1 MRRLFLATG
10 TFGVG
15 LLVASVL
22 FVNEAGES
30 FILDWLSSFWGDAGR
45 RRLALWPSVDGLSG
59 NYGPAT
65 ARWPQSQFI
74 SWTSSETTETIN
86 GVVPITSCP
95 AGKYRGAG
103 SSIYSRSNGQ
113 RIDGCQF
120 CPRGTYGDSS
130 GLTSAVCSGP
140 CPKGRY
146 RDQKGAVNEND
157 CFLCPPGKV
166 GDVTGSISKECNGN
180 CPSGYYSDVAGI
192 EEVNECKVCPTGYR
206 GWQCSWAQEPRRGT
220 FDPNNGKIDETA
232 HAYIDGREIPQG
244 SSQVSFAHT
253 YTPLVN
259 SQVTDDEQ

>member
-103 SSIYSRSNGQ
+103 TSIYSRSNGQ

-166 GDVTGSISKECNGN
+166 RASVTPHHLADKIMSC
-180 CPSGYYSDVAGI
+180 YS
-192 EEVNECKVCPTGYR
+192 R
-206 GWQCSWAQEPRRGT
+206 LLLLFR
-220 FDPNNGKIDETA
+220 F
-232 HAYIDGREIPQG
+232 
-244 SSQVSFAHT
+244 VSFSCTGRRRHWFDFERMQWEL
-253 YTPLVN
+253 PVRIL
-259 SQVTDDEQ
+259 

>member
-1 MRRLFLATG
+1 MLSEDACIVPKCRRLQWHTG
-10 TFGVG
+10 
-15 LLVASVL
+15 LRR
-22 FVNEAGES
+22 AGHS
-30 FILDWLSSFWGDAGR
+30 RI
-45 RRLALWPSVDGLSG
+45 
-59 NYGPAT
+59 
-65 ARWPQSQFI
+65 I

-95 AGKYRGAG
+95 AGKYRGDG

-166 GDVTGSISKECNGN
+166 RASVTPHHLADKIMSC
-180 CPSGYYSDVAGI
+180 YSRLLLLFRFVFMYRSATSLVRFRKNAMGI
-192 EEVNECKVCPTGYR
+192 ARPDTIV
-206 GWQCSWAQEPRRGT
+206 T
-220 FDPNNGKIDETA
+220 F
-232 HAYIDGREIPQG
+232 R
-244 SSQVSFAHT
+244 V
-253 YTPLVN
+253 
-259 SQVTDDEQ
+259 